1 MISLKQALRLQ
12 GLYYLVTGLWPLIHL
27 ASFEAVTG
35 PKTDDWL
42 VKMVGLLAAAI
53 GAALLTAARQSSRGS
68 SEILVLAVGSA
79 GAFAAVAG
87 VDGFQRH
94 HAVAVGRDGHRAIV
108 ADRRSCSLGNRPRN
122 NGRGQENCVG
132 GCFKQHIYTLL
143 SLEFRM
149 PYTK

>member
-1 MISLKQALRLQ
+1 VISLKQALRLQ

-79 GAFAAVAG
+79 GAFAAVDVWYVLQGAIAK
-87 VDGFQRH
+87 VYLADA
-94 HAVAVGRDGHRAIV
+94 AVEIGLIV
-108 ADRRSCSLGNRPRN
+108 LLFSSRRL
-122 NGRGQENCVG
+122 
-132 GCFKQHIYTLL
+132 
-143 SLEFRM
+143 
-149 PYTK
+149 